1 MAKSQKDSTTRF
13 VVTKSSGK
21 LMLTADNGKYF
32 SRIRRGNVDYIEAA
46 KTSPDTPSQFTV
58 HDQPDGTV
66 ALQAN
71 NGKYLSL
78 IDRNSRNSFEAAKD
92 NIDSFCKLRREI
104 QK

>member
-13 VVTKSSGK
+13 VATKSSGK
-21 LMLTADNGKYF
+21 LMLIADNGKYL

-46 KTSPDTPSQFTV
+46 KTYPDTHSQFTV
-58 HDQPDGTV
+58 HYQPDGTV
-66 ALQAN
+66 ALQAD

>member
-13 VVTKSSGK
+13 VATKSSGK
-21 LMLTADNGKYF
+21 LMLTADNGKYL

-46 KTSPDTPSQFTV
+46 KTYPDTPSQFTV
-58 HDQPDGTV
+58 HYQP
-66 ALQAN
+66 AN